1 MSLINILAS
10 GIHDPAGVLDIVNWS
25 EHMAKG
31 VIKYAPY
38 IANLFI
44 PYFEKMDPTKE
55 LIDLVYFD
63 GASNV

>member
-1 MSLINILAS
+1 M
-10 GIHDPAGVLDIVNWS
+10 
-25 EHMAKG
+25 
-31 VIKYAPY
+31 PY

-63 GASNV
+63 GASNLQKVSVSYMCVFLFYAIVPHHSGFFFSRLVIF